1 MREENIIKL
10 RPVIELNTAESMP
23 IETFQNTTLRP
34 ILKLQHDLLFQVF
47 RHYITSRKNAFLDLK
62 TGKRAV
68 YIHDTLK
75 ADLKFKNRLLGIII
89 GHFTVE
95 EYAFF
100 QENETE
106 LVRRITELLIKRL
119 QSMAFS

>member
-1 MREENIIKL
+1 MREENILKL
-10 RPVIELNTAESMP
+10 RPVIELDTTDSMP

-47 RHYITSRKNAFLDLK
+47 KHYIVSRKNAFLDLK
-62 TGKRAV
+62 AGKRAV

-106 LVRRITELLIKRL
+106 LARRITEMLIKRL